1 MASVLSCRLH
11 YKGSLSS
18 RRSPSPFPY
27 PFSTVISS
35 ISQEIREQTVLS
47 TPFIGKEA
55 MRQPDWLQA
64 KSPHYNASLG
74 TSHFSFWLP
83 SPHIFL
89 FSVLLPSSPC
99 HLSPSWLKSLL
110 PSPNQSFPSFLF
122 TYQ

>member
-18 RRSPSPFPY
+18 RLSPSLSPH

-74 TSHFSFWLP
+74 ASHFSFWL
-83 SPHIFL
+83 SSLIF
-89 FSVLLPSSPC
+89 FSFCLTPIFSLPSIAK
-99 HLSPSWLKSLL
+99 LVEV
-110 PSPNQSFPSFLF
+110 SFALA
-122 TYQ
+122 